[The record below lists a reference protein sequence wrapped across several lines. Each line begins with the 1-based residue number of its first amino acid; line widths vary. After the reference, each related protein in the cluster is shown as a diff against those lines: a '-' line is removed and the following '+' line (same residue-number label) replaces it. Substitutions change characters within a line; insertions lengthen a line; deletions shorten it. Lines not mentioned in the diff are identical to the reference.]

1 MGWRA
6 IPPEECPAPRRVSR
20 RVNML
25 VLSRKIGEEIVIGDN
40 IRVRILE
47 IHGRQVRLGFV
58 APVSV
63 HIHREE
69 LVRDQKPAPEPTSS
83 PPAADVVPG

>member
-1 MGWRA
+1 
-6 IPPEECPAPRRVSR
+6 
-20 RVNML
+20 ML
-25 VLSRKIGEEIVIGDN
+25 VLSRKIGEEIVIGEN
-40 IRVRILE
+40 IRVRIME

-69 LVRDQKPAPEPTSS
+69 LVREAKPGPEPTGS
-83 PPAADVVPG
+83 PPAADVVTG